1 MRLSFLLIGVMV
13 LASCSPEEGEG
24 PEPVVDVK
32 VARAER
38 RDVRIAVDAPA
49 TIFPRS
55 QAKIGSKI
63 TAPIRNLAVGKG
75 DHVRK
80 GQLLAELED
89 RDLVAQKAQSEAAV
103 MNAKAALEKITAG
116 TLPTDIERAKG
127 QVATAEAA
135 LDQARKIF
143 ERRRELFRQGAIP
156 NRDLLV
162 SKTQLSQAETTYNVA
177 RRALELLENQ
187 SRERDIQI
195 ARSKLEQARAQVTFV
210 EAQLEFTKI
219 RSPFDGSVTEQFL
232 YPGDMATP
240 TSPIFTVAD
249 LSVAIAVAQIPEIEA
264 ADLHLNQECVFH
276 PQDTPDA
283 VFNGRVTVVNQA
295 VDPARRTVETWCAI
309 PNPDRALR
317 AGVFGSVS
325 ITTAVVRDGIVVPI
339 EAVLFEEGTHHGTVL
354 LAGADHRARNKA
366 VETGVVFNG
375 EVQITKGLQ
384 PGELVVVQGGYG
396 LSNGTELRW
405 SEAET
410 KQ

>member
-1 MRLSFLLIGVMV
+1 VRLSFLLIGAMV

-32 VARAER
+32 VARAEH

-63 TAPIRNLAVGKG
+63 TAPIRTLAVGKG

-116 TLPTDIERAKG
+116 TLPTDVERAKG

-135 LDQARKIF
+135 LNQARKIF
-143 ERRRELFRQGAIP
+143 ERRQELFRQGAIP
-156 NRDLLV
+156 NRDLL
-162 SKTQLSQAETTYNVA
+162 
-177 RRALELLENQ
+177 
-187 SRERDIQI
+187 
-195 ARSKLEQARAQVTFV
+195 RSKLEQARAQVAFV

-249 LSVAIAVAQIPEIEA
+249 LSVAIAVAQIPETEA

-276 PQDTPDA
+276 PQDAPDVA
-283 VFNGRVTVVNQA
+283 YNGRVTVVNQA
-295 VDPARRTVETWCAI
+295 VDPARRTVETWCTI

-339 EAVLFEEGTHHGTVL
+339 EAVLFEEGTRHGTVL

-375 EVQITKGLQ
+375 EVQITKGLR

-396 LSNGTELRW
+396 LSDGTELRW